1 MEIVNF
7 ELGRR
12 LKKNFKLMSRA
23 WGKEKNNLIIF
34 LYTDPVLVLPSNI
47 TAFVGDSIW
56 LHCAARGSPTARIT
70 WFKSG
75 QGGKPLDKER
85 FILHENGSM
94 IIRDVQLKDK
104 GAYFCLTIAN
114 IKQGTRYLEVKG
126 KPPSELGIILNF
138 ALSFSLKRY

>member
-1 MEIVNF
+1 M
-7 ELGRR
+7 GKR
-12 LKKNFKLMSRA
+12 KL
-23 WGKEKNNLIIF
+23 NLIIF
-34 LYTDPVLVLPSNI
+34 RYTDPVLFLPSNI

-56 LHCAARGSPTARIT
+56 LHCAARGSPTPRIT
-70 WFKSG
+70 WFKSS

-85 FILHENGSM
+85 FILYKNGSM

-104 GAYFCLTIAN
+104 GTYFCLSSGN
-114 IKQGTRYLEVKG
+114 MKQSIRYLEVKG

>member
-1 MEIVNF
+1 M
-7 ELGRR
+7 GKR
-12 LKKNFKLMSRA
+12 KKIY
-23 WGKEKNNLIIF
+23 LIIF
-34 LYTDPVLVLPSNI
+34 LYTDPVLFLPSNI
-47 TAFVGDSIW
+47 TAFVGGSIW
-56 LHCAARGSPTARIT
+56 LHCAARGSPTPRIT

-104 GAYFCLTIAN
+104 GTYFCLTSDH
-114 IKQGTRYLEVKG
+114 IKQSTRYLEVTG